1 MATSFN
7 LQEYILFRV
16 EIKRELTN
24 AEVDTNFQMVSN
36 PWVTSRVYEIGN
48 IVYHPVIVDDP
59 ATTGEDQVLAWWRA
73 NVRTTQGV
81 FDTSEWDIIGGIGS
95 GTINVQGANSF
106 GRINVNSTSPTGAL
120 QTGNDA
126 LLTSSLPNDKFN
138 LIAGAGMQLQ
148 YNIASKSIVLVNTL
162 ASNPGEINAGANI
175 GTGVGYQDV
184 YAGKVGLNLQFY
196 GFQSTNTTNLAG
208 EALTISTNST
218 SKNIEY
224 NFNEGNVNLAALN
237 SGAPTIGM
245 LSNVSANAPN
255 SLDILQ
261 WNSGSS
267 SWIPTALGSLGQ
279 QNIYTTSA
287 LIGDA
292 NRIVSLNGSNGNLQF
307 NRSSDATTGI
317 HFSNTATSHQIQ
329 LRNSSATGNAA
340 TQYALNSAVQATV
353 GLYGTDGSFGI
364 NIDGSNGL
372 AGLSVDGLSIS
383 TNNELYVPQIT
394 GDSLTAS
401 GIQYRIPLV
410 SITGSTGRFE
420 SSNNYDVTTYADQG
434 AAVDMISVT
443 HEGRYSLKGV
453 SELNAS
459 LANSFSIDNEHD
471 FATNASLTDGFGILM
486 NYKTPNNTEGTTI
499 INHMDKT
506 SRRFTGINFAAELS
520 TLPVGATVNKYL
532 GSNITLDD
540 MAGST
545 PPIINVGSIINFS
558 DTTGGAG
565 VQPQRVGLYSNVVT
579 SYTSAGSQDGEQV
592 LTQLIADSGSWAGYF
607 VGCVN
612 IDQGGLVLPS
622 TTFANRPLCNDV
634 SGGTISD
641 RTLWINS
648 TNGHLYRG
656 TVDVEAGGGGG
667 SLSTLSD
674 VTLSGLAD
682 DQLLVYN
689 SNTGMWENASLAAYN
704 LSVLA
709 NTDGSASIQLDD
721 GTASSDVD
729 LIPGTNITFV
739 INEAADAITINSS
752 GGGGSIG
759 ATGATGDIGATG
771 FTGAT
776 GVQGDIGAT
785 GFTGATGTT
794 GFTGATGAT
803 GFTGAT
809 GVAGDIGSTGA
820 IGLQGSTGAIG
831 LQGSTGAIGLQG
843 STGAIGLQG
852 STGAIGLQ
860 GSTGAIGLQGST
872 GATGATGFTGATGVA
887 GDIGSTG
894 IGSTGFTGA
903 TGVAGDIGST
913 GVTTFVQV
921 EDDGSVLTTGVTS
934 MNFIGGGVTAS
945 NTGNAVNINIPT
957 AGGATAYQYTV
968 EFNAAPTQPAVG
980 EIVFSNFI
988 VRLNAIDAN
997 GLDRSFAF
1005 FEMLGVTP
1013 TLNGAGVAGI
1023 ANYVL
1028 ILEEL
1033 QLQAY
1038 ATATFLPATTTISY
1052 FSNASGNIIEINS
1065 SVNLNW
1071 EGDDLIGPSFWKPT
1085 PSSPEPGLIAIENW
1099 TLAGTVGATGFTG
1112 ATGATGFTGAT
1123 GATGFTGATGATGAT
1138 GFTGATGTSVKGDA
1152 GDIGATGA
1160 TGAGFNSSDYYFLQD
1175 GFMGYHTGVPDWN
1188 GAVDSSKYA
1197 VGNKSSG
1204 VINIPQPTS
1213 DALLKKSMALVSLD
1227 PWGVEQLINSSFQTS
1242 STALTGGVL
1251 RLSFFA
1257 MMTGQISAAGY
1268 VGKLRYSINVFN
1280 APINTPI
1287 GNTASQPA
1295 SVPLAGE
1302 TTAITISGT
1311 VYDFHG
1317 KAESSSLTLTRDQ
1330 VVTVG
1335 FSYEV
1340 NDGDA
1345 GPGVQLQ
1352 TDQPWSVKWRLEY
1365 VTNAI

>member
-95 GTINVQGANSF
+95 GSINVQGANSF
-106 GRINVNSTSPTGAL
+106 GRINVNSTLPTGAL
-120 QTGNDA
+120 SAGNNA

-138 LIAGAGMQLQ
+138 LIAGAGMSLQ
-148 YNIASKSIVLVNTL
+148 YNVASKSIVLINTL
-162 ASNPGEINAGANI
+162 ASNPGEINAGVNI

-196 GFQSTNTTNLAG
+196 GFQSTNTTNVAG
-208 EALTISTNST
+208 NALTISTNSA

-261 WNSGSS
+261 WNSGSNL
-267 SWIPTALGSLGQ
+267 WIPTALGSLGQ

-292 NRIVSLNGSNGNLQF
+292 DRIVSLNGSNGNLQF

-317 HFSNTATSHQIQ
+317 HFSNTANSHQIQ
-329 LRNSSATGNAA
+329 LRNSSATGDAA

-364 NIDGSNGL
+364 NMGATGL
-372 AGLSVDGLSIS
+372 GGLSVDALSIS

-420 SSNNYDVTTYADQG
+420 SSNNYDVTTYADQS

-486 NYKTPNNTEGTTI
+486 NYKTPNNTEATTI

-579 SYTSAGSQDGEQV
+579 SYTGAGSQDGEQV

-656 TVDVEAGGGGG
+656 TIDVEAGGGGG
-667 SLSTLSD
+667 SLATLSD
-674 VTLSGLAD
+674 VTLSGLAN

-689 SNTGMWENASLAAYN
+689 STTGMWENASLAAYN

-709 NTDGSASIQLDD
+709 NTDGSASIQLND

-739 INEAADAITINSS
+739 IDEAADTITINSS
-752 GGGGSIG
+752 GGGGS
-759 ATGATGDIGATG
+759 IGATG

-776 GVQGDIGAT
+776 GVQGDIG
-785 GFTGATGTT
+785 FTGATGVQ
-794 GFTGATGAT
+794 GDIGLQGATGIT

-809 GVAGDIGSTGA
+809 GVQGDIGSTGA
-820 IGLQGSTGAIG
+820 TGVQGDI
-831 LQGSTGAIGLQG
+831 
-843 STGAIGLQG
+843 
-852 STGAIGLQ
+852 
-860 GSTGAIGLQGST
+860 
-872 GATGATGFTGATGVA
+872 GFTGATGVQ
-887 GDIGSTG
+887 GDIGS
-894 IGSTGFTGA
+894 
-903 TGVAGDIGST
+903 
-913 GVTTFVQV
+913 
-921 EDDGSVLTTGVTS
+921 
-934 MNFIGGGVTAS
+934 
-945 NTGNAVNINIPT
+945 
-957 AGGATAYQYTV
+957 
-968 EFNAAPTQPAVG
+968 
-980 EIVFSNFI
+980 
-988 VRLNAIDAN
+988 
-997 GLDRSFAF
+997 
-1005 FEMLGVTP
+1005 
-1013 TLNGAGVAGI
+1013 
-1023 ANYVL
+1023 
-1028 ILEEL
+1028 
-1033 QLQAY
+1033 
-1038 ATATFLPATTTISY
+1038 
-1052 FSNASGNIIEINS
+1052 
-1065 SVNLNW
+1065 
-1071 EGDDLIGPSFWKPT
+1071 
-1085 PSSPEPGLIAIENW
+1085 
-1099 TLAGTVGATGFTG
+1099 
-1112 ATGATGFTGAT
+1112 
-1123 GATGFTGATGATGAT
+1123 TGATGATGAT
-1138 GFTGATGTSVKGDA
+1138 GFTGATGTSG

-1160 TGAGFNSSDYYFLQD
+1160 TGAGYSASAYYFLQD
-1175 GFMGYHTGVPDWN
+1175 GFMGYSSNVPDWN
-1188 GAVDSSKYA
+1188 DPVDPTKYA
-1197 VGNKSSG
+1197 VGSLSNLD
-1204 VINIPQPTS
+1204 INIPNPNAGTS
-1213 DALLKKSMALVSLD
+1213 LLKKSMDLSPAD
-1227 PWGVEQLINSSFQTS
+1227 PWDVGQLINSSFSTLPTS
-1242 STALTGGVL
+1242 LTGGSL

-1257 MMTGQISAAGY
+1257 MMAGQSTLSAAY
-1268 VGKLRYSINVFN
+1268 LGKFRYSVNIFSSTV
-1280 APINTPI
+1280 TGTI
-1287 GNTASQPA
+1287 GNASLNPV
-1295 SVPLAGE
+1295 SVPFSGVTAGI
-1302 TTAITISGT
+1302 TAGSGNG
-1311 VYDFHG
+1311 VYDWHEVE
-1317 KAESSSLTLTRDQ
+1317 ESAGLTLTRDQ
-1330 VVTVG
+1330 VITVG
-1335 FSYEV
+1335 FSFEV
-1340 NDGDA
+1340 NDGDTGLVLEA
-1345 GPGVQLQ
+1345 
-1352 TDQPWSVKWRLEY
+1352 DEPWSVKWRLEY
-1365 VTNAI
+1365 VQTVV